1 MRFILWQN
9 VLCII
14 GKELICTIPL
24 VTIEDM
30 SQAEIFKYL
39 LLLLGRLCF
48 LVVLVCLTF
57 SLILLKMLRTGCI
70 EILQRGSGG
79 KRNKWLDFGSN
90 CSHHADCPIRDPVI
104 TEQISRGVSWIF

>member
-70 EILQRGSGG
+70 EILQRGSGS

-90 CSHHADCPIRDPVI
+90 CSHHADCPIRNPVI
-104 TEQISRGVSWIF
+104 TEQISRGVSWFF